1 MSTDNPRDVAPWLG
15 ALGLLF
21 LLSFLSWFRS
31 AIFWFLGV
39 LFRVWL
45 INTFLTMGIVILHV
59 YVYIHF
65 LVLPWNIAVSLLLFT
80 GASIRLLIRERI

>member
-1 MSTDNPRDVAPWLG
+1 MG
-15 ALGLLF
+15 ALRLLLF
-21 LLSFLSWFRS
+21 LFFLSWFRS
-31 AIFWFLGV
+31 AIVWFLVV

-65 LVLPWNIAVSLLLFT
+65 LILPWNVAVSLLLFT